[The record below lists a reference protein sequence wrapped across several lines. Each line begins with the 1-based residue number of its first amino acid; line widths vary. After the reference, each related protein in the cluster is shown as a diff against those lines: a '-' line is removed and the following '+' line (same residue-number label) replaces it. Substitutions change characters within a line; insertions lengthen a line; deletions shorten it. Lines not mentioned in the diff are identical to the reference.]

1 LRVEGREGEAGAKG
15 GTHRTKAVVVAGMHR
30 CGTSLTASIIETL
43 GVDLGSEDTRIPAG
57 FDNRQGFQEQEA
69 LVAVSD
75 EILAT
80 LGGTWYKPP
89 ELPLGW
95 VNTEPIS
102 ALRSSG
108 SKAIRA
114 AGFKTRGP
122 WGWKDPRLSLT
133 LPFWLD
139 LVPRSRCI
147 ICVRNPAD
155 VVVSL
160 IAREPNTHTPE
171 SALELWVRYL
181 AKAVEHTLD
190 MPSLLVLYEDYFD
203 QPRVEIERVA
213 RFVGIS
219 NGDLAAETMDA
230 AARVIDRKL
239 RHHASDPLDEP
250 AMGPLRFSA
259 RLLYGAL
266 VAARRLDAGTDGA
279 EASAPADPVDLL
291 GRAAADAWESVEEW
305 RRVLNESGRKA
316 SRLEAAAQEGQVE
329 LRRVS
334 GDLDRLRKE
343 NYDLVRRHEG
353 SRHELQSTRE
363 KLGVSERKLRDSE
376 EKLESA
382 RAELEKLTSVLAKR
396 DAALKAAR
404 ADASDSAK
412 RFRSKRSA
420 LARARTAVEKRDSE
434 LGRAQS
440 QLSQSRAEVDALRAQ
455 LEDAQSELARTGR
468 ELNAAHARLS
478 RIEAQLPRRIARRL
492 RGDEGAEAPQ

>member
-1 LRVEGREGEAGAKG
+1 MRA
-15 GTHRTKAVVVAGMHR
+15 THRSKAVVVAGMHR
-30 CGTSLTASIIETL
+30 CGTSLTASIIEAL

-57 FDNRQGFQEQEA
+57 FDNRQGFQEQAA

-75 EILAT
+75 EILTT

-89 ELPLGW
+89 ELPGGW
-95 VNTEPIS
+95 EKTEPIS
-102 ALRSSG
+102 ALRSGG
-108 SKAIRA
+108 SKAIGA
-114 AGFKTRGP
+114 AGFEPRGP

-139 LVPRSRCI
+139 LVPGSRCI

-171 SALELWVRYL
+171 SALELWVRYM

-190 MPSLLVLYEDYFD
+190 IPSLLVLYEDYFD

-219 NGDLAAETMDA
+219 RADLTAEKLDA
-230 AARVIDRKL
+230 ASRVIDRKL

-266 VAARRLDAGTDGA
+266 IAARRLDGGVDGA
-279 EASAPADPVDLL
+279 EASARAEPVDLL
-291 GRAAADAWESVEEW
+291 RRAAADAWESVEEW
-305 RRVLNESGRKA
+305 RRVLSESGRKA
-316 SRLEAAAQEGQVE
+316 SRLEAAAQEGRVE

-334 GDLDRLRKE
+334 GDLERVRKE

-353 SRHELQSTRE
+353 ARHELQSTRD
-363 KLGVSERKLRDSE
+363 KLAGSEGKLRDSE
-376 EKLESA
+376 KELEAA
-382 RAELEKLTSVLAKR
+382 RAELEQLKSATAKR
-396 DAALKAAR
+396 DAALRAAR
-404 ADASDSAK
+404 AEASDATK
-412 RFRSKRSA
+412 RLKSKKSA
-420 LARARTAVEKRDSE
+420 LARVRAALEKRDSE
-434 LGRAQS
+434 LEAARSSLERQS
-440 QLSQSRAEVDALRAQ
+440 AELGSSQAE
-455 LEDAQSELARTGR
+455 LERAQSELAQTGR

-492 RGDEGAEAPQ
+492 RAEDGAETPR